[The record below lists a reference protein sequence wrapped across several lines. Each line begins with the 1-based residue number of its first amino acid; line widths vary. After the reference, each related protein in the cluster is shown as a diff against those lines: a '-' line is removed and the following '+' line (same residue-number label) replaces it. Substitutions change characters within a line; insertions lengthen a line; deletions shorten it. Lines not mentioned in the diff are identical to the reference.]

1 MEKTIRSVT
10 SLFTLTTA
18 CSIMKPP
25 QTMPDATVP
34 AVVQVI
40 PSQIWTDTG
49 LVVRKGDS
57 LFFSATGEI
66 HWSQREST
74 VSPDGIKGLPG
85 WTVGPGGL
93 VGRVAGT
100 SKIFDIGAR
109 TQPFPV
115 KKARVHLSY
124 PPPPIAVP
132 GEGTL
137 LLGASSSSSPDRTPE
152 RSRSPSGVEGELELS
167 ITSTRQSSIY

>member
-1 MEKTIRSVT
+1 
-10 SLFTLTTA
+10 
-18 CSIMKPP
+18 MKPP

-40 PSQIWTDTG
+40 PSQVWTDTG
-49 LVVRKGDS
+49 IVVRKGDS

-109 TQPFPV
+109 TQPFPEERAGAFV
-115 KKARVHLSY
+115 VSPAADRGARRGCTATGGFKRFEPGPHSGAFEVTIRRGGRTRVVNHLDSS
-124 PPPPIAVP
+124 IVNI
-132 GEGTL
+132 
-137 LLGASSSSSPDRTPE
+137 LGAHHVWFPWNA
-152 RSRSPSGVEGELELS
+152 
-167 ITSTRQSSIY
+167 